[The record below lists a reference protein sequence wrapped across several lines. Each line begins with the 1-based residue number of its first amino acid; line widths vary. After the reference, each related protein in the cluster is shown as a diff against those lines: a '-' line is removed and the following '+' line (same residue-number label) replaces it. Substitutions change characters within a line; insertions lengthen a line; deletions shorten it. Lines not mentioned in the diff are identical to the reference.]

1 MLEEFNKRGTKVS
14 LEFQKFADTII
25 RRTRLEVEGGIMD
38 IAFLE
43 YITEFKTVL
52 WNFEEKAKK
61 LFTSW
66 KEKGGGFFSDVGD
79 FFIKQGPDL
88 FRIWLTEIFPFSSKH
103 IIINCSKHSAVD
115 SQVKIN
121 YYYQK
126 NEIEALRNIMTVQN
140 IINFDLKDAA
150 AKLLVNA
157 IKIISKSFTAI
168 IEMEYKIFT
177 SRLDVL
183 DANDVIIVDFFG
195 AGRVRK

>member
-1 MLEEFNKRGTKVS
+1 ME
-14 LEFQKFADTII
+14 
-25 RRTRLEVEGGIMD
+25 

-43 YITEFKTVL
+43 YVTELKTVL

-61 LFTSW
+61 LFTKW
-66 KEKGGGFFSDVGD
+66 KAKGGGFFSDVGD

-88 FRIWLTEIFPFSSKH
+88 FRIWLTEIFPFSNNH
-103 IIINCSKHSAVD
+103 LIINCSKHSAVD
-115 SQVKIN
+115 SQVKIS

-126 NEIEALRNIMTVQN
+126 DEIEALKNILTVQN
-140 IINFDLKDAA
+140 VINHNLKDAA
-150 AKLLVNA
+150 SKLLVNA

-177 SRLDVL
+177 SQLDVL
-183 DANDVIIVDFFG
+183 DANEVIVVDFSG